1 MDNRSSFHLSIPV
14 AVVLSVGIII
24 GGYFVGDGVSRVRV
38 GPRTVRVKG
47 LSEREVDADI
57 AVWPIN
63 FDLTANDLMQ
73 LNSSLK
79 DRLNSIKQFLLDA
92 GFSEENI
99 AAAPP
104 LISDL
109 HSKYMGSATRPPER
123 YKAEATINV
132 RSENVKLVKK
142 TMAKT
147 SDLIEKGVALSG
159 DRFRNNAEFI
169 FSSLNDIKPG
179 MIEEATRNARMSAV
193 KFAEDSGS
201 KLGAIRTAT
210 QGQISIRN
218 RDRNTPEIK
227 IVRVVTTIE
236 YFLK

>member
-1 MDNRSSFHLSIPV
+1 MSIPV
-14 AVVLSVGIII
+14 AILLSVGIIM
-24 GGYFVGDGVSRVRV
+24 GGYFVGDGVSKIRV

-57 AVWPIN
+57 AVWPIR
-63 FDLTANDLMQ
+63 FDVTADNLKE

-79 DRLNSIKQFLLDA
+79 YRLDSIRQFLFDA
-92 GFSEENI
+92 GFAADNI
-99 AAAPP
+99 TATPP
-104 LISDL
+104 MIIDL
-109 HSKYMGSATRPPER
+109 HSKYLGTNTRPPER
-123 YKAEATINV
+123 YKAEATITV
-132 RSENVKLVKK
+132 RSDKVKLVKQ
-142 TMAKT
+142 TMGNT

-159 DRFRNNAEFI
+159 DRFRETSEFI

-179 MIEEATRNARMSAV
+179 MIEEATKNARKSAI

-201 KLGAIRTAT
+201 ELGAIRNAT
-210 QGQISIRN
+210 QGQIAIRN